1 MAAIISHTR
10 PGSIAGEL
18 GLKKGDEIILINGN
32 RLRDIIDYEYL
43 SSDGQ
48 VTLLARTSRGLEE
61 FDIEKDE
68 GESLGIDFADALF
81 DKVRTCGANCVFCFE
96 RQLPEGLRPSLKM
109 RDDDYRLSFL
119 YGCYVTLG
127 NLREEDTERIVG
139 QRLSP
144 LYVSVHATDHAL
156 RQQLIGKKLPDIT
169 EQLRYFISRGISF
182 HCQAVI
188 CPGLNDGSSLRKT
201 IEDLSELHPGAISLA
216 LVPVGLTE
224 HREGLPHISPVTP
237 EDARAVIDTAEGYA
251 ARFRDSLGTSFVWC
265 ADEFYL
271 KAGRPIPDGDFYE
284 DYAQY
289 ENGIGLVRDF
299 LDDAEK
305 GVRALDRLDL
315 RGMTVG
321 LVTGRSFA
329 GILEGLDL
337 GENRSSFRIIS
348 PENTLFGKTVTVT
361 GLLSGKV
368 IASELQGCDL
378 AVIPSVCLSDNG
390 VFLDELTPGDVE
402 RMSGVPVMITG
413 PYLSEMARQLKK
425 HLASARKRKK

>member
-1 MAAIISHTR
+1 MAAIISNTR
-10 PGSIAGEL
+10 PGSIAREL
-18 GLKKGDEIILINGN
+18 GLKKGDEIILLNGV
-32 RLRDIIDYEYL
+32 RLRDVIDYEFL
-43 SSDGQ
+43 SSDEQ
-48 VTLLARTSRGLEE
+48 VTLLARTGRGLEE

-127 NLREEDTERIVG
+127 NLREEDTDRIVS

-156 RQQLIGKKLPDIT
+156 RQRLIGKKLPDIM
-169 EQLRYFISRGISF
+169 EQLRYFISSGISF

-188 CPGLNDGSSLRKT
+188 CPGLNDGAYLQKT
-201 IEDLSELHPGAISLA
+201 IEDLSGLHPGAISLA

-224 HREGLPHISPVTP
+224 HREGLPHIDPVTR
-237 EDARAVIDTAEGYA
+237 EDACRVIDMAEGYA
-251 ARFRDSLGTSFVWC
+251 ARFRETLGTSFVWC

-271 KAGRPIPDGDFYE
+271 KAGRPLPPGDFYE

-299 LDDAEK
+299 LDNADK
-305 GVRALDRLDL
+305 GIRALDRLDL
-315 RGMTVG
+315 RGKTVG
-321 LVTGRSFA
+321 LVTGKSFA
-329 GILEGLDL
+329 GILKGLDL
-337 GENRSSFRIIS
+337 GKNRSSFRIID

-361 GLLSGKV
+361 GLLSGRV
-368 IASELQGCDL
+368 IAARLQGCDL
-378 AVIPSVCLSDNG
+378 AVIPSVCLSDDG
-390 VFLDELTPGDVE
+390 VFLDDLTPEDVE
-402 RMSGVPVMITG
+402 RLSGVPVIITR
-413 PYLSEMARQLKK
+413 PYLAEMARQIKK
-425 HLASARKRKK
+425 HFDSARKQ